1 MPSAAHVPVPRSI
14 RDAPT
19 RTPGR
24 SGSPVTLMIPVNAC
38 ISGSYP
44 GCAASGPFGPN
55 APIEQ

>member
-14 RDAPT
+14 SDVPT

-24 SGSPVTLMIPVNAC
+24 SGSPVTLMIPGERLHQRVVA
-38 ISGSYP
+38 GLP
-44 GCAASGPFGPN
+44 ASGPFGPN